1 MRSRAALEHARVL
14 RPSMRGL
21 QSMIEAR
28 RASQLDGQSPAALLS
43 TICNTIAKRF
53 EASCSGGC
61 RPRCGPRCRHFGRA
75 RPCRALRRPPRPL
88 APLRCAYVSLQ
99 VPKCACVVLVQAHG
113 NLLLSV
119 HRWGD
124 RACARA
130 RVWACAAQALPN
142 ELTHAGNG
150 SLVPELPNY
159 RTWPRARGHPPWRT
173 VHGTFFNITK
183 L

>member
-1 MRSRAALEHARVL
+1 MPVHSAASATDTGSPWAATVASGTWTCTTGTGAGDTTGTSHAL
-14 RPSMRGL
+14 
-21 QSMIEAR
+21 
-28 RASQLDGQSPAALLS
+28 
-43 TICNTIAKRF
+43 
-53 EASCSGGC
+53 
-61 RPRCGPRCRHFGRA
+61 HFGRA

-142 ELTHAGNG
+142 EPTPAGNG

-173 VHGTFFNITK
+173 VHGKFFTPRM
-183 L
+183 